1 MTNLDRRQRGDPG
14 SIAEAMAELVGQL
27 TELAHHPDASRWST
41 GSPERVANFRARML
55 LCRTSLRVAR
65 RDWRTVDP
73 AMIQHTASL
82 IVLSVDQL
90 LREGRL
96 DSSAAGLALDVGRI
110 ARRLERLAGTIP
122 HPRPVQGIGTG
133 GSAPGRLGTAL
144 VSIAART
151 LPAAYRCRYSEELLA
166 ELYDVPPRGRTLYAV
181 RVLTRS
187 WTHRRELRSVHA
199 ARAKRG

>member
-1 MTNLDRRQRGDPG
+1 MTNLHRRRCGAPG
-14 SIAEAMAELVGQL
+14 SLVETMDELVAQL

-41 GSPERVANFRARML
+41 GSPEGVANFWARTL
-55 LCRTSLRVAR
+55 LCRASLLVAR
-65 RDWRTVDP
+65 CDWPTVDP
-73 AMIQHTASL
+73 AMIQNNASL
-82 IVLSVDQL
+82 IVLSVDRL
-90 LREGRL
+90 LWEGRL
-96 DSSAAGLALDVGRI
+96 DSSAAELARDVRRI
-110 ARRLERLAGTIP
+110 ARRIERLAGTIP